1 MNVNIILFG
10 QLTDITGT
18 GSITLDNV
26 DDTETLVKALHL
38 AYPKMATAS
47 YVIAVDK
54 KLISTN
60 TKLIANC
67 TVALLPP
74 FSGG

>member
-1 MNVNIILFG
+1 MLFG

-18 GSITLDNV
+18 GTLTLDDV
-26 DDTETLVKALHL
+26 DDTDSLVVTLQGS
-38 AYPKMATAS
+38 YPLLIHAK

-54 KLISTN
+54 KVITENTTLTN
-60 TKLIANC
+60 NC
-67 TVALLPP
+67 IVALLPP